1 MNAAL
6 ASRKQETAI
15 DGTWDRTVVT
25 WGMGSALPQ
34 EMQWDDAHASDEGT
48 QEDKD
53 SIIVN
58 RIFSPG
64 GVLDLG
70 LPRDFKASMR
80 AARAH
85 FGC

>member
-6 ASRKQETAI
+6 ASRKQETTL
-15 DGTWDRTVVT
+15 DGTWDHTVAT
-25 WGMGSALPQ
+25 SRMGSALPQ
-34 EMQWDDAHASDEGT
+34 DMLWADAYAYEGT
-48 QEDKD
+48 QADKH

-70 LPRDFKASMR
+70 LPKDFEASMR